1 MTQPTLSDTDRMLEL
16 LADRALFS
24 LDDADTTE
32 LARLSP
38 GFGPDAIDELDLA
51 AGAAA
56 VALLGPAAH
65 AAMPE
70 SVARRARIAA
80 SAWDAA
86 RAASQLPRR
95 AAPSP
100 TRASSAFPWFAA
112 AACLLLAVVAWSNR
126 PDPAPTPSQLY
137 GQMLNRRNDL
147 ARNAPDLLRIPWTAT
162 EDVAAASG
170 VTGEVLWSDTRNE
183 GYMHIKGLAANDPT
197 VEQYQLWV
205 FDADRDERYPVDGGV
220 FDMPDVDHE
229 IIIPITTKVRVAEAT
244 LFAVTVEKPGG
255 VVVSSRERLPIL
267 AQVAQQ

>member
-1 MTQPTLSDTDRMLEL
+1 MTRSALSSTDRMLEL

-24 LDDADTTE
+24 LDDADVTE

-86 RAASQLPRR
+86 RAASQSPRR
-95 AAPSP
+95 APSAPP
-100 TRASSAFPWFAA
+100 RASSAFPWFAA
-112 AACLLLAVVAWSNR
+112 AACLALAAVAWFSL
-126 PDPAPTPSQLY
+126 PQQPATSTLAL
-137 GQMLNRRNDL
+137 GERRDALVTGAADL
-147 ARNAPDLLRIPWTAT
+147 VTIPWTAT
-162 EDVAAASG
+162 EDRAAASG
-170 VTGEVLWSDTRNE
+170 VTGDVVWSDARNE
-183 GYMHIKGLAANDPT
+183 GFMRIAGLAPNDPS

-205 FDADRDERYPVDGGV
+205 FDAQRDERYPVDGGV
-220 FDMPDVDHE
+220 FDIPAGTAEV
-229 IIIPITTKVRVAEAT
+229 IVPITTKVRVAEAT

-267 AQVAQQ
+267 AQVAQK